1 MLSIILSA
9 CVLAAVTMW
18 MHAAGIAVLL
28 RGMMK
33 SHALAPTGVWIIIRT
48 LLRMI
53 WWLLLI
59 HLAEISVWGRSI
71 CGADACPKLKRRATF
86 PEPLTPPLAMGMWC
100 WPNRGDSSDR
110 SRA

>member
-33 SHALAPTGVWIIIRT
+33 SHALAP
-48 LLRMI
+48 
-53 WWLLLI
+53 
-59 HLAEISVWGRSI
+59 
-71 CGADACPKLKRRATF
+71 RAS
-86 PEPLTPPLAMGMWC
+86 G
-100 WPNRGDSSDR
+100 SSSER
-110 SRA
+110 CSA